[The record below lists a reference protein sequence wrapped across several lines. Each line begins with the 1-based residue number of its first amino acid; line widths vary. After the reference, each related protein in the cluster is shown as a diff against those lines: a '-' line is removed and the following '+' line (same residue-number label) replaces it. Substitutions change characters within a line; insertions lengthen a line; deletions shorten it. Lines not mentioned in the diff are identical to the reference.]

1 LNLRA
6 IVIIIFLVLLLPVSG
21 FAVELK
27 TRLSR
32 LEFSDPELLSQFN
45 RNIRLGLSNSLGR
58 LRRQIALEDEVSN
71 KVDLV
76 YGRVQEILDM
86 HTRRNDLTIVL
97 LPSEAEV
104 LLAYQQQYTRHADYI
119 AYYSPETNSIYFAV
133 DKVNVRVL
141 AHELAHVVIHHFF
154 QKRPPER
161 VHELLA
167 QHVERQFKSTTQKSL
182 K

>member
-1 LNLRA
+1 MKLKLL
-6 IVIIIFLVLLLPVSG
+6 VISIFIGFMLPMPGS
-21 FAVELK
+21 AAELK
-27 TRLSR
+27 TRLTR
-32 LEFSDPELLSQFN
+32 LEFQDSELLQQFN
-45 RNIRLGLSNSLGR
+45 RRVRLGVSNSLGR
-58 LRRQIALEDEVSN
+58 LRKQLSLEDEVSN

-86 HTRRNDLTIVL
+86 QIPRNDLAIVL

-104 LLAYQQQYTRHADYI
+104 QEFYQAEYARQVSYI
-119 AYYSPETNSIYFAV
+119 AYYSPEKNCIYIAV
-133 DKVNVRVL
+133 EKADVRVL

-154 QKRPPER
+154 HKRPPER

-167 QHVERQFKSTTQKSL
+167 QHVERQFKVSSQKTL